1 MVPFGQQFPAFM
13 PNFFYSRGISAGPD
27 LPITAG
33 PAKPQPESGV
43 EPGPRP
49 NCFVPSS
56 TERLGWDPRAQCKI
70 SRPERQDY

>member
-13 PNFFYSRGISAGPD
+13 SNFLYSRGISAGPD

-56 TERLGWDPRAQCKI
+56 TERLGWDPAGRV
-70 SRPERQDY
+70 QDFTT